1 MTETIRVTEDVVTL
15 RSDRPKHMGTKI
27 DLEVKLPE
35 GVLLQSFTLN
45 GTITSCKYVSDNGSG
60 SYILEMKIGDM
71 SPMNKEILNAYV
83 DFLERED
90 MLKETKTDLKA
101 LQEVFSHFGERLA
114 RLRTTSERARSQL
127 EGILG
132 LLTRN
137 LGRKTTIH

>member
-1 MTETIRVTEDVVTL
+1 MTETIRLTEDVVTL

-71 SPMNKEILNAYV
+71 SPMNKEILKAYV
-83 DFLERED
+83 DFLERKD
-90 MLKETKTDLKA
+90 MLKGIRTDLKA

-114 RLRTTSERARSQL
+114 RLRATSELVRSEL
-127 EGILG
+127 Y
-132 LLTRN
+132 TRS
-137 LGRKTTIH
+137 